1 MSEKE
6 YWGNYSAPHWKI
18 VEAGGALGFGTL
30 LAYGL
35 RSPDFFSTWDGWV
48 LIIGAAVFYGGLKLM
63 QHDLD
68 GRKQEK
74 LNNLVGDVSD
84 SQDKLTHLLNT
95 MPPSDALRTFSHSY
109 MAGLI
114 SLRGVRGELCE
125 VDDEDVDELEKLIK
139 KLRDTVRVCL
149 NGASRLYLQYEHKP
163 LTTEVYGHWLQFYS
177 MDDLNRDPTFKEYV
191 RERLDY
197 TDRDDDRFYMLEGVL
212 HVDPEMTVAV
222 KAGQD
227 DARLQ
232 DENAEEVFLPVP
244 KINPENPGDAQERA
258 IEIAPKAFLCGHR
271 IFSSVRKQLT
281 PEQMKRWKVSQQV
294 IQKAE
299 DYFHKDQKI
308 GSAIA
313 VRVSYDNDKT
323 QSEGSGLPLGVTVI
337 YTRDDYTKDG
347 KGAILAYMNICRPI
361 FEVQTEAI
369 FDMVLLRDEIIQL
382 RESAESDSAQED
394 A

>member
-6 YWGNYSAPHWKI
+6 YWKDYSEPHWKI
-18 VEAGGALGFGTL
+18 VEAGLALGFGTL
-30 LAYGL
+30 LAIGL

-48 LIIGAAVFYGGLKLM
+48 LTIGVAVTYGGLKLM

-68 GRKQEK
+68 GRKQAK
-74 LNNLVGDVSD
+74 LNDLVGSVSD
-84 SQDKLTHLLNT
+84 SQGKLTHLLNT
-95 MPPSDALRTFSHSY
+95 MPPADALRTFSHSY

-114 SLRGVRGELCE
+114 SLRGIRGKLCE
-125 VDDEDVDELEKLIK
+125 VDDENVAELEKLIK

-177 MDDLNRDPTFKEYV
+177 MNDLNRDPTFKEYV

-197 TDRDDDRFYMLEGVL
+197 TDRDDDPFYMLEGVL

-227 DARLQ
+227 DASLR
-232 DENAEEVFLPVP
+232 DENAEEVFLPIP
-244 KINPENPGDAQERA
+244 KIDPENPGDAQERA

-271 IFSSVRKQLT
+271 IFPSVRNQLT
-281 PEQMKRWKVSQQV
+281 LEQMKLWKVGQQV
-294 IQKAE
+294 VKKAE
-299 DYFHKDQKI
+299 DYFHRDQKI

-313 VRVSYDNDKT
+313 VRVTYDYDKT
-323 QSEGSGLPLGVTVI
+323 KSQGSGLPLGVTVI
-337 YTRDDYTKDG
+337 YTQDDYTKDG

-382 RESAESDSAQED
+382 RKSAESDSAQED